1 MAALERLKRRPEFLR
16 VAATRRKYVAPGLIL
31 QARRRDVPDSAPGT
45 VGEAVPVDAG
55 QGDAGPTP
63 PRVGFTVSRKVG
75 NAVARNRAR
84 RRLRAAAD
92 QVMPRHAA
100 GGEDYV
106 LIGRAGTLT
115 RPFADLVAD
124 LEAGLKRLGAYRDG
138 AEETKQP

>member
-31 QARRRDVPDSAPGT
+31 QVRRRDTPGDAT
-45 VGEAVPVDAG
+45 TSGGRGEAR
-55 QGDAGPTP
+55 QGDAGSAP

-92 QVMPRHAA
+92 QIMPAHAA
-100 GGEDYV
+100 DGEDYV

-138 AEETKQP
+138 VEETKQP